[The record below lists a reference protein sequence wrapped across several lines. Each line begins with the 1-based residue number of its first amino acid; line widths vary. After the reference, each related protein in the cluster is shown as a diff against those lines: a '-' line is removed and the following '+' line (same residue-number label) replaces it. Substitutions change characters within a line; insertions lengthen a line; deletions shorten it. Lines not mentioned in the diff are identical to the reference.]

1 MLSDTL
7 LEDVLAPAMEA
18 ISQYGYAEDTY
29 DQETFNTIFD
39 ALLQLRLVVAKLD
52 CSVAGEMKLPTNPK
66 KVLRDYME
74 WMDTEDFKALLPR
87 VEAWMEDSHI
97 AA

>member
-18 ISQYGYAEDTY
+18 VSQYGYAEDTY

-39 ALLQLRLVVAKLD
+39 ALLQLRLVAAKLD
-52 CSVAGEMKLPTNPK
+52 CAGEMKLPTNPK
-66 KVLRDYME
+66 KILRDYME
-74 WMDTEDFKALLPR
+74 WMDSQDFEALLPR
-87 VEAWMEDSHI
+87 VEAWMEV

>member
-7 LEDVLAPAMEA
+7 LEDVLAPAMEGV
-18 ISQYGYAEDTY
+18 SRYADMKDTY
-29 DQETFNTIFD
+29 DQDTFNTVLD
-39 ALLQLRLVVAKLD
+39 ALLQLRIVVAKLD

-74 WMDTEDFKALLPR
+74 WMDTEDFEALLPR
-87 VEAWMEDSHI
+87 VEAWME